1 MDASGKVS
9 PGGRRGRIVRRYFL
23 VFAVLVG
30 GSLVTSAVV
39 EMVFRFQE
47 THRSLALLHER
58 TAELAALRIRDYV
71 DDIAQAVQLTAQTRE
86 VVENGIT
93 ANYIFDLRN
102 LLKNVPATRNL
113 IVVGPDGRE
122 RLRQSRIGPS
132 RPDPSAD
139 HTADPF
145 FTAARGGRTYF
156 GPVTFPPDSLEP
168 RMMVAVPIERFP
180 GQVDGVLAAEVNVR
194 YVLDVIREIRVGK
207 TGYAYVVN
215 EAGILIAHPDLHL
228 VLQRSNV
235 SGLSQLAGAKGGS
248 AKGAPQIHKNFAGH
262 RVLASSVRIPTLGW
276 TVLVEQPLAE
286 AFSPLY
292 ASLARTG
299 GILLLVCVLAV
310 GAAARLGRRVVRPIE
325 ALRQGADRLGA
336 GELEARLAVH
346 TGDEFEALAE
356 DFNRMAG
363 RLHEAYAGLEQKVAD
378 RTHALKQSV
387 EELQALGETL
397 RAVSASLDLERVLQ
411 TIVVHATELSRSDGG
426 VIFEFEETG
435 RVFRVRAWH
444 LLPSSVIQ
452 TLVDAPPALGEG
464 AVGRAAATGRPAQVP
479 DVALDPTYPY
489 KEINL
494 RAGLRSLLAVPMLQ
508 ADRVVGGIVLARRA
522 VGGFADKEVDLLRNF
537 ANGSAIAIQN
547 ARLFRELERKNEALV
562 LASQH
567 KSAFLANMSHELR
580 TPMNAILGF
589 TELLLDGIY
598 GELGERVLD
607 PVQEINRNG
616 RHLLALINDI
626 LDLTKIEAG
635 RMDLAMGDYVVRD
648 VLDAVLATARP
659 LAAEKGLTLEAA
671 VEGEIGPCYGDGKR
685 ITQVLLNLVGNA
697 VKFTHRGRVDVRVS
711 AADGQVHYSVA
722 DTGIGISP
730 QDLEAI
736 FDEFRQGDA
745 SVTKEYS
752 GTGLGLSIAR
762 RFVEMHGGRIWA
774 ESALGAGST
783 FHVVVPQRAAPA
795 EGSAA

>member
-1 MDASGKVS
+1 
-9 PGGRRGRIVRRYFL
+9 
-23 VFAVLVG
+23 
-30 GSLVTSAVV
+30 
-39 EMVFRFQE
+39 
-47 THRSLALLHER
+47 
-58 TAELAALRIRDYV
+58 
-71 DDIAQAVQLTAQTRE
+71 
-86 VVENGIT
+86 
-93 ANYIFDLRN
+93 
-102 LLKNVPATRNL
+102 
-113 IVVGPDGRE
+113 
-122 RLRQSRIGPS
+122 
-132 RPDPSAD
+132 
-139 HTADPF
+139 
-145 FTAARGGRTYF
+145 
-156 GPVTFPPDSLEP
+156 
-168 RMMVAVPIERFP
+168 
-180 GQVDGVLAAEVNVR
+180 
-194 YVLDVIREIRVGK
+194 
-207 TGYAYVVN
+207 
-215 EAGILIAHPDLHL
+215 
-228 VLQRSNV
+228 
-235 SGLSQLAGAKGGS
+235 
-248 AKGAPQIHKNFAGH
+248 
-262 RVLASSVRIPTLGW
+262 
-276 TVLVEQPLAE
+276 VLVEQPLGE
-286 AFSPLY
+286 AYAPLL
-292 ASLARTG
+292 ASLLRTG
-299 GILLLVCVLAV
+299 GILLLACALAV
-310 GAAARLGRRVVRPIE
+310 GAAIRLGRRVIRPIE
-325 ALRQGADRLGA
+325 ALRRGADQLGA
-336 GELEARLAVH
+336 GELETRLEVH

-363 RLHEAYAGLEQKVAD
+363 RLQEAYTGLEQKVAD
-378 RTHALKQSV
+378 RTQALKQSV

-426 VIFEFEETG
+426 VIFEFEETSQ
-435 RVFRVRAWH
+435 VFRVRAWH

-464 AVGRAAATGRPAQVP
+464 AVGRAAATGRPAQIP
-479 DVALDPTYPY
+479 DVALDATYPY

-522 VGGFADKEVDLLRNF
+522 VGGFADREIDLLRNF

-547 ARLFRELERKNEALV
+547 ARLFHELERKNEALV

-626 LDLTKIEAG
+626 LDLTKIESG
-635 RMDLAMGDYVVRD
+635 RMDLAMGDYAVQD

-659 LAAEKGLTLEAA
+659 LAAEKGLTLEAV
-671 VEGEIGPCYGDGKR
+671 VEGEIGPCQGDGKR

-697 VKFTHRGRVDVRVS
+697 VKFTRQGRVDVRVS
-711 AADGQVHYSVA
+711 AADGQVHYRVA

-736 FDEFRQGDA
+736 FDEFRQGDT
-745 SVTKEYS
+745 SVTKEYG

-774 ESALGAGST
+774 ESAPGVGST
-783 FHVVVPQRAAPA
+783 FHVVVPQRAAPVKGGA
-795 EGSAA
+795 S